1 MNKRDSKNHKI
12 YHILRLLSEGE
23 GDPMPRDIV
32 AVR

>member
-12 YHILRLLSEGE
+12 YHILCLFSEGE
-23 GDPMPRDIV
+23 GASMPRDIV